1 VNKYLSLTL
10 LLFLLLLAACGGGV
24 ADQDAA
30 LTPTPGAQQ
39 PQTQSG
45 DSSLPVDGTSYTVQ
59 DLKASVQANPSL
71 DGYFEL
77 GNALSRQ
84 GQFSEARSAYEETL
98 QINPNHIGSLSNL
111 GVVYYQT
118 GELNKAITNF
128 EKVLSLDS
136 QDAATHY
143 LYGATLLQ
151 MSNFAEAEQ
160 RFEDALKIQPDLPEA
175 HFGMG
180 TLYWQ
185 MGRVAEA
192 IAEFETFL
200 TGPPAQDPQ
209 ARAQAEQILK
219 QLRAQQ

>member
-1 VNKYLSLTL
+1 MNKYISLTL
-10 LLFLLLLAACGGGV
+10 LLFLLLFAACGGG
-24 ADQDAA
+24 ATPPNQAPAA
-30 LTPTPGAQQ
+30 SSQQ
-39 PQTQSG
+39 PDAPSPPA
-45 DSSLPVDGTSYTVQ
+45 DSAPQGIEG
-59 DLKASVQANPSL
+59 LKAAVEANPSL
-71 DGYFEL
+71 EGYFEL

-84 GQFSEARSAYEETL
+84 RRFSEARSAYDEAL
-98 QINPNHIGSLSNL
+98 KINPNHTGALSNL

-128 EKVLSLDS
+128 KKVLSLDT

-151 MSNFAEAEQ
+151 MSDYAEAEQ
-160 RFEDALKIQPDLPEA
+160 QFENALAIQPDLPEA

-185 MGRVAEA
+185 MGRVDEA

-200 TGPPAQDPQ
+200 SGPPAQDPQ
-209 ARAQAEQILK
+209 ARTQAEQILK